1 MPLLAAAQS
10 FRRSRNATALQLSE
24 IVQITEAA
32 KAMRASGQ
40 DILSFSTGEP
50 DFPTPDHVIEATC
63 AAIRNGA
70 IAYPATQGTL
80 ELRRA
85 ICDSAS
91 SDLGGSPDPADVIV
105 SNGVK
110 QVLSN
115 ALQAT
120 LDPDDEVIL
129 PAPYW
134 TSYADMISFARG
146 KMVSIQCDVAT
157 GFALTPEQLE
167 AAITPRTRWLILN
180 SPGNPSGRL
189 YSAGELAALAEVLRR
204 HPQVW
209 VMADEIYQHIAYAP
223 FRSFRE
229 VAPDLAHRT
238 LIANGVSKAYAMM
251 GWRIGWGIG
260 PVDLIQAMVAVQGQA
275 TSGASAV
282 SQIAATVALTSP
294 QDLLR
299 VRCASFRARR
309 DLVVAAV
316 NAVPG
321 LSCITPG
328 GAFCVFPSCSGIFG
342 ARTPQGLHVNNDA
355 DYCRYILESGKV
367 ALVPGRAFGMP
378 GFFRLSYA
386 YANSELVE
394 GCNRISAATQR
405 LTNMP

>member
-1 MPLLAAAQS
+1 MSLLAAAQS

-24 IVQITEAA
+24 IVQITEAT

-50 DFPTPDHVIEATC
+50 DFPTPDYVVEATC

-85 ICDSAS
+85 ICDSAAF
-91 SDLGGSPDPADVIV
+91 DLGGSPDPAEVIV

-120 LDPDDEVIL
+120 LDPDDEVIV

-146 KMVSIQCDVAT
+146 KLVSIHCDVAT

-189 YSAGELAALAEVLRR
+189 YSAREQAALAEVLRR

-223 FRSFRE
+223 FSSFRR

-282 SQIAATVALTSP
+282 SQIAAMVALTSP

-299 VRCASFRARR
+299 VRCESFRARR
-309 DLVVAAV
+309 DLVVAAI

-321 LSCITPG
+321 LCCNTPA
-328 GAFCVFPSCSGIFG
+328 GAFYVFPSCSGTFG
-342 ARTPQGLHVNNDA
+342 ARTPPGLQVNDDA
-355 DYCRYILESGKV
+355 DYCRYMLHSGKV

-386 YANSELVE
+386 YATSELVE
-394 GCNRISAATQR
+394 GCNRIAAATQR
-405 LTNMP
+405 LMNSY